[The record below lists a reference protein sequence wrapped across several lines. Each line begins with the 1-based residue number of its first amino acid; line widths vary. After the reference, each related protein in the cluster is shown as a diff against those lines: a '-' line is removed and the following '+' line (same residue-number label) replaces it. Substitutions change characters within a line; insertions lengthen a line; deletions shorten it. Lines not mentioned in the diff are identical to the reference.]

1 MLALVEVYDWDTKH
15 PGNRMN
21 ESYANAFLLNTN
33 RMINIID
40 KEFGNDSEASQL
52 LFSNNPNDPRDSPDR
67 LVVSLSPALLEQ
79 YHNTDYASKFAVLDI
94 FPSLDITNLGTPVE
108 TLIEWDNI
116 AYIYMTYNDY
126 TNNHC
131 HMVYYDES
139 WKRKLVVIDHTIT
152 GALLIAIVGTDNPD

>member
-21 ESYANAFLLNTN
+21 ESFANAFLLNTN
-33 RMINIID
+33 RMINIIA

-67 LVVSLSPALLEQ
+67 LVVSLSPTLIEQ
-79 YHNTDYASKFAVLDI
+79 YHNTDYFSKFAVLDI
-94 FPSLDITNLGTPVE
+94 FPSLDVTNLGTPVE

-116 AYIYMTYNDY
+116 AYVYMTYNDY
-126 TNNHC
+126 THDRC
-131 HMVYYDES
+131 HVVYYDES
-139 WKRKLVVIDHTIT
+139 WKRKVVIVNHTLL
-152 GALLIAIVGTDNPD
+152 GVLLIALEGNDLD

>member
-40 KEFGNDSEASQL
+40 RTIDGNSGSQL

-67 LVVSLSPALLEQ
+67 LFVNLSASELRNYRDVDEF
-79 YHNTDYASKFAVLDI
+79 SKFAVLDV
-94 FPSLDITNLGTPVE
+94 FPSLDVTNLGTPVE

-116 AYIYMTYNDY
+116 AYVYMTYNDY
-126 TNNHC
+126 THDRC
-131 HMVYYDES
+131 HVVYYDES
-139 WKRKLVVIDHTIT
+139 WKRKVVIVNHTLL
-152 GALLIAIVGTDNPD
+152 GVLLIALLGNDLD

>member
-40 KEFGNDSEASQL
+40 RTIDGNSGSQL

-67 LVVSLSPALLEQ
+67 LFVNLSASELRNYRDVDEF
-79 YHNTDYASKFAVLDI
+79 SKFAVLDVY
-94 FPSLDITNLGTPVE
+94 PSLDVTNLGTPVE

-116 AYIYMTYNDY
+116 AYVYMTYNDY
-126 TNNHC
+126 THDRC
-131 HMVYYDES
+131 HVVYYDES
-139 WKRKLVVIDHTIT
+139 WKRKVVIVNHTLS
-152 GALLIAIVGTDNPD
+152 GVLLIALLGNDLD

>member
-1 MLALVEVYDWDTKH
+1 MLALVQVYDWDTKH

-40 KEFGNDSEASQL
+40 RTIDGNSGSQL

-67 LVVSLSPALLEQ
+67 LFVNLSASELRNYRDVDEF
-79 YHNTDYASKFAVLDI
+79 SKFAVLDV
-94 FPSLDITNLGTPVE
+94 FPSLDVTNLGTPVE

-116 AYIYMTYNDY
+116 AYVYMTYNDY
-126 TNNHC
+126 THDRC
-131 HMVYYDES
+131 HVVYYDES
-139 WKRKLVVIDHTIT
+139 WKRKVVIVNHTLL
-152 GALLIAIVGTDNPD
+152 GVLLIALLGNDLD

>member
-40 KEFGNDSEASQL
+40 RTIDGNSGSQL

-67 LVVSLSPALLEQ
+67 LFVNLIASELRNYRDVDEF
-79 YHNTDYASKFAVLDI
+79 SKFAVLDVY
-94 FPSLDITNLGTPVE
+94 PTLDVTNLGTAVE

-116 AYIYMTYNDY
+116 AYVYMTYNDY
-126 TNNHC
+126 THDRC
-131 HMVYYDES
+131 HVVYYDES
-139 WKRKLVVIDHTIT
+139 WKRKVVIVNHTLS
-152 GALLIAIVGTDNPD
+152 GVLLIALLGNDLD

>member
-40 KEFGNDSEASQL
+40 RTIDGNSGSQL

-67 LVVSLSPALLEQ
+67 LFVNLSASELRNYRDVDEF
-79 YHNTDYASKFAVLDI
+79 SKFAVLDVY
-94 FPSLDITNLGTPVE
+94 PTLDVTNLGTAVE

-116 AYIYMTYNDY
+116 AYVYMTYNDY
-126 TNNHC
+126 THDRC
-131 HMVYYDES
+131 HVVYYDES
-139 WKRKLVVIDHTIT
+139 WKRKVVIVNHTLL
-152 GALLIAIVGTDNPD
+152 GVLLIALLGNDLD